1 MVQVAFDKDTD
12 SSLIIAWFGPL
23 IFPLCLMCI
32 AGSRAVAD

>member
-1 MVQVAFDKDTD
+1 VQIAA
-12 SSLIIAWFGPL
+12 IAAWFGPL